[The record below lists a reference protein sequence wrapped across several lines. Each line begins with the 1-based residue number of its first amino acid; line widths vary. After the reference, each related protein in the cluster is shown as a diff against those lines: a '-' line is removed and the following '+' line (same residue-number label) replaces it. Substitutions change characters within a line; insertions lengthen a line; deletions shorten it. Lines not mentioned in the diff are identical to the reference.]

1 MDLDTYGAALR
12 ATFANITDSAR
23 LFLPNILG
31 AAGLLLGGWLLA
43 LLLQRLSARVTR
55 RFDGLAR
62 RSHVDGAL
70 QRIGVHRPLSEV
82 VGAFVFWTVFLFFVA
97 GATEAFG
104 LPVLSTWLTGV
115 AFFLPR
121 IAAALLVLLAGVL
134 IANFARDAVLAASAT
149 ANVAY
154 GEALAHIVRTVL
166 LSVAVL
172 IAVNELGIEV
182 TILTVT
188 LGVVLGATFG
198 GVALAFGLGART
210 AVSNIIGS
218 HYIRQIIRVGQ
229 TVRLGV
235 VQGEVEAITPTAII
249 LRNGDG
255 RVIVPAKEFSETVS
269 MLPAVGA

>member
-1 MDLDTYGAALR
+1 MDMATYGAALR
-12 ATFANITDSAR
+12 ATLTSITDSAR
-23 LFLPNILG
+23 AFVPGLLG
-31 AAGLLLGGWLLA
+31 ATALLLAGWLLGRI
-43 LLLQRLSARVTR
+43 LRRLTVRLTR

-62 RSHVDGAL
+62 RSNVDGAL
-70 QRIGVHRPLSEV
+70 LRIGVDRALSEV
-82 VGAFVFWTVFLFFVA
+82 FGAFVFWTVFLFFVA

-121 IAAALLVLLAGVL
+121 IAAALLILLAGVL
-134 IANFARDAVLAASAT
+134 LANFVKDAVRAASAT

-154 GEALAHIVRTVL
+154 GEALAQIARTVL

-172 IAVNELGIEV
+172 IAVNELGIDV

-198 GVALAFGLGART
+198 GVALAFGLGAKT

-218 HYIRQIIRVGQ
+218 HYLRQVVRVGQ
-229 TVRLGV
+229 TVRLGG
-235 VQGEVEAITPTAII
+235 VQGEVEAITPTVVV

-255 RVIVPAKEFSETVS
+255 RVIVPAKEFNEVVS
-269 MLPAVGA
+269 TLSAGA